1 MSNESISEELNS
13 GLVAGVATHDGKEC
27 EGIPDSENKKKN
39 KRKKKKK
46 KKVETSDNDPH
57 GCDAKAE
64 NTGPLPKSFE
74 NDQGEDGNELH
85 SSNKGTPIE
94 EGEEVVPAPREASG
108 GKKRKKK
115 KKKKSKESETSMDYE
130 EDPNANNSLKQQTE
144 EQDDTSPKDGSG
156 VAKDDKRYFVETK
169 REEQEDEDS
178 SQSRAEDNASPS
190 ERIESKEKKVETS
203 DNDPHGCDAKA
214 ENTGPLPKS
223 FENDQGED
231 GNELHSSNK
240 GTPIEEGEE
249 VVPAPREASGGKKRK
264 KKKKKKSKE
273 SETSMVYV
281 EDLKPN
287 NSLKQHTEKQDDTS
301 PMDGSGVAKDDKR
314 HFVETKRNEQ
324 GDEDNSQSLAE
335 DNASL
340 SERIESKDQDDDT
353 ASSIGEK
360 TTSVPVPYKESEI
373 CTPKD
378 GDEKGE
384 AESER
389 TMKPSSRASEELH
402 VDGLAPLRDPS
413 SVAVQVGGEGEEEIE
428 DRGEKEEEEEKV
440 ESDSHGDPSDF
451 PSGNEE

>member
-74 NDQGEDGNELH
+74 NDNGEDGNKLH
-85 SSNKGTPIE
+85 SSDEGTPIE
-94 EGEEVVPAPREASG
+94 EGEEVVQAPREASG
-108 GKKRKKK
+108 
-115 KKKKSKESETSMDYE
+115 S
-130 EDPNANNSLKQQTE
+130 
-144 EQDDTSPKDGSG
+144 
-156 VAKDDKRYFVETK
+156 
-169 REEQEDEDS
+169 
-178 SQSRAEDNASPS
+178 
-190 ERIESKEKKVETS
+190 
-203 DNDPHGCDAKA
+203 
-214 ENTGPLPKS
+214 
-223 FENDQGED
+223 
-231 GNELHSSNK
+231 
-240 GTPIEEGEE
+240 
-249 VVPAPREASGGKKRK
+249 KKRK

>member
-46 KKVETSDNDPH
+46 KKKVETSDIDPH
-57 GCDAKAE
+57 GCDDEAE

-115 KKKKSKESETSMDYE
+115 KKKKTKESETSMDYE

-144 EQDDTSPKDGSG
+144 DGSG
-156 VAKDDKRYFVETK
+156 VAKDDKR
-169 REEQEDEDS
+169 EEQEDEDN
-178 SQSRAEDNASPS
+178 SQSLAEDNASPS
-190 ERIESKEKKVETS
+190 ERIESKEKKVGTS
-203 DNDPHGCDAKA
+203 DNDPHGCDAEA

-223 FENDQGED
+223 FENDNGED
-231 GNELHSSNK
+231 GNKLHSSDK
-240 GTPIEEGEE
+240 GTPIEEGEK
-249 VVPAPREASGGKKRK
+249 VIPAPREASGGKKRK
-264 KKKKKKSKE
+264 KKNKKKSKE

-324 GDEDNSQSLAE
+324 GDEDNYSQSLAE

-340 SERIESKDQDDDT
+340 SERKESKDQDDDT
-353 ASSIGEK
+353 ASSIDEK
-360 TTSVPVPYKESEI
+360 TTSVPVPHKECEI

-378 GDEKGE
+378 EDEKGE

-389 TMKPSSRASEELH
+389 TMKPSSRVSEELH

-413 SVAVQVGGEGEEEIE
+413 SVAVQTDIGGGEGEEEIE
-428 DRGEKEEEEEKV
+428 DRREKEEEEEKV
-440 ESDSHGDPSDF
+440 ESDSHGDPSNI